1 MEYAVK
7 IGKNNN
13 GDFMENKENVLFPL
27 SDFNE
32 ETYGDIK
39 ENAVENGRII
49 KQAFKGSFDIVVKKG
64 YCNGKCVVFA
74 NCDGLTNAQRIADYA
89 IKPLLTFEG
98 DLPEEN
104 PLDFIQDRIIYGTEQ
119 KREKS
124 LDNAI
129 KEILRGTLLIF
140 VEGQKECIVFGAQ
153 NPPQRA
159 IQEPD
164 NEVQEFGSREGFV
177 ENIKTNLT
185 LIRERLCTTNFKI
198 ETNEI
203 GKTSKTRILICYMKD
218 RVNPDTL
225 KEVKSRLEAIDMDTV
240 LASGYLRKAL
250 DTKRKSL
257 CY

>member
-7 IGKNNN
+7 KGKNRN
-13 GDFMENKENVLFPL
+13 GDFMGNKENVLSPL
-27 SDFNE
+27 SDYSE

-49 KQAFKGSFDIVVKKG
+49 KEAFKGSFDIVVKKG

-74 NCDGLTNAQRIADYA
+74 NCDGLCSAQRIADNA
-89 IKPLLTFEG
+89 IKPILTFDGE
-98 DLPEEN
+98 LPADN

-124 LDNAI
+124 LDKAMM
-129 KEILRGTLLIF
+129 EILRGALLIF
-140 VEGQKECIVFGAQ
+140 VEGQKECIVFGVQ
-153 NPPQRA
+153 NPPQRSLE
-159 IQEPD
+159 EPD
-164 NEVQEFGSREGFV
+164 NEVQEFGAREGFV

-198 ETNEI
+198 EMNEI
-203 GKTSKTRILICYMKD
+203 GKTSKTRVLLCYMKD

-225 KEVKSRLEAIDMDTV
+225 AEVKKRLKSVDIDTV
-240 LASGYLRKAL
+240 LAAGYLRKTF
-250 DTKRKSL
+250 DTKR
-257 CY
+257 